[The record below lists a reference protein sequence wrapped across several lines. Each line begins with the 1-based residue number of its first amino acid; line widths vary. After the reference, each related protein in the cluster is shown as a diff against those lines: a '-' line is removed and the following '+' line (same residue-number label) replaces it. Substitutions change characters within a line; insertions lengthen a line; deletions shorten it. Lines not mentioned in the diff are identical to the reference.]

1 MTPDPRPSPGDAGS
15 QKRWGLDGLAV
26 GISLGG
32 ITGPE
37 AWQRQ
42 LAWIERAD
50 ALGVHSA
57 WLPEMHFTPG
67 ACTTPLTTLAAFAA
81 CSQHL
86 RLGTTSLLL
95 PIHEPLR
102 LAAEV
107 SALQALSGDRA
118 ILGLGRGFRR
128 PLFEAFEIPVKAKR
142 DRFDE
147 HLEIML
153 GEWPQ
158 GPPPMGVAAFGRK
171 GLEQAARHGLPYLA
185 SPIETLDLVAENLAF
200 HRDHLPPEI
209 DADTL
214 AVPMLRSVFV
224 AGDDREAAGVF
235 GAMEREARGLV
246 RGPVPKA
253 LSRAAEAPLEERVLV
268 GSVQRVADEI
278 GRYRDRVGLDLLIA
292 RVEVP
297 GAETAQ
303 REESLGRLVEEV
315 LPLLA

>member
-32 ITGPE
+32 LSGRE
-37 AWQRQ
+37 AWPRQR
-42 LAWIERAD
+42 AWIERAD

-128 PLFEAFEIPVKAKR
+128 PLFEAFGIPVKTKR

-147 HLEIML
+147 HLEVML
-153 GEWPQ
+153 REWPE

-209 DADTL
+209 DAATL

-292 RVEVP
+292 RVEIP
-297 GAETAQ
+297 GAETTQ
-303 REESLGRLVEEV
+303 REESLERLVKEV
-315 LPLLA
+315 LPLVS

>member
-1 MTPDPRPSPGDAGS
+1 MKPEPRPSPGDAGS
-15 QKRWGLDGLAV
+15 RKRWGLDGLAV

-32 ITGPE
+32 VAGPD
-37 AWQRQ
+37 AWRRQ
-42 LAWIERAD
+42 LEWIERGD

-81 CSQHL
+81 RSHRI

-95 PIHEPLR
+95 PIHEPVR
-102 LAAEV
+102 LAAEI
-107 SALQALSGDRA
+107 SALQAMSGGRA

-128 PLFEAFEIPVKAKR
+128 PLFEAFEISVASKR
-142 DRFDE
+142 DRFDD
-147 HLEIML
+147 HLEAML
-153 GEWPQ
+153 GEWPD

-200 HRDHLPPEI
+200 HRDHLPPQI
-209 DADTL
+209 DANTL

-268 GSVQRVADEI
+268 GSVQRVADEL

-297 GAETAQ
+297 GAEPIQ

-315 LPLLA
+315 LPVLG